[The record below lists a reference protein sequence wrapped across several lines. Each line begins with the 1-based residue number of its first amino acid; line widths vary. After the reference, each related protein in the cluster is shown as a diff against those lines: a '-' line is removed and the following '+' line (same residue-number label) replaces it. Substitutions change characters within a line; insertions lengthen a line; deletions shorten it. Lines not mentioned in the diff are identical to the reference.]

1 MIDDEVKSEFTK
13 FGSKMRTI
21 AICTI
26 LLIIP
31 IVNIVALIILY
42 SKAIS
47 SLSNI
52 KRINKKSKNKNLKE
66 YRSFFLISYII
77 FLVGVIIFVLLLINL
92 QFSINRIMAYGSDE
106 VRMQERANARIYDF
120 QVAGTRLILI
130 VSLFMGM
137 LQIVA
142 WINLNSFFK
151 ENSSMFPYEIAN
163 DAKSGS
169 NFLKIAVIINTVA
182 ALGGLLIYIINFVGI
197 VGFILQIV
205 GYFNLSALRNLYKDK
220 VQSPTP
226 GATPIE
232 TDKNFCPNCGNPLAV
247 NQKFCV
253 SCGTKI

>member
-1 MIDDEVKSEFTK
+1 MIDDDVRSEFTK

-31 IVNIVALIILY
+31 FVNIVAVIILY

-66 YRSFFLISYII
+66 YRSFFLISYVI
-77 FLVGVIIFVLLLINL
+77 FLVGVIVLVLLMVNL
-92 QFSINRIMAYGSDE
+92 QISINRYMDHGNTEGISG
-106 VRMQERANARIYDF
+106 RMYDF
-120 QVAGTRLILI
+120 QIAAMRLMLI
-130 VSLFMGM
+130 VSLFMSM
-137 LQIVA
+137 LQILA
-142 WINLNSFFK
+142 WTNLNSFFK
-151 ENSSMFPYEIAN
+151 ENSSMFPYEIGN

-182 ALGGLLIYIINFVGI
+182 ALGGLLIYFINFIGI
-197 VGFILQIV
+197 VGFIMSIV

-220 VQSPTP
+220 VQSTTP
-226 GATPIE
+226 GAIPVE
-232 TDKNFCPNCGNPLAV
+232 TDKNFCPNCGNPLSV